1 MEAYNIECLVC
12 GDLVLLQH
20 GERVPAL
27 AAGPHA
33 GDVPQDLP
41 VERAAAR
48 EVFLG
53 EGAHLAVLHR
63 T

>member
-1 MEAYNIECLVC
+1 MSS
-12 GDLVLLQH
+12 GDLLLLQH
-20 GERVPAL
+20 GQRVPAR